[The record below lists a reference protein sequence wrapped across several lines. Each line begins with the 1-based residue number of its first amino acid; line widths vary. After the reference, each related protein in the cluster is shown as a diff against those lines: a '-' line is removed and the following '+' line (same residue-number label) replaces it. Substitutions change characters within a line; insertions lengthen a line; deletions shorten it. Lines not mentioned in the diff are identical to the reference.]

1 MDKNLDR
8 LLEPFGNIFVKGN
21 EFGLQGGVA
30 KPAPPGDIYTK
41 FSVEILA
48 HRQHSGR
55 SEGTKLLRQFADY
68 ASKKTLGCV
77 HVVGSFFLQ
86 IPPLGKDAPWRPAH
100 TINITQSECSRS
112 AGSSSI
118 RPSP

>member
-1 MDKNLDR
+1 MSLACKVAWR
-8 LLEPFGNIFVKGN
+8 SRHQPGIFTRN
-21 EFGLQGGVA
+21 FQ
-30 KPAPPGDIYTK
+30 
-41 FSVEILA
+41 SEILA

-55 SEGTKLLRQFADY
+55 SERTKLLRQFADY
-68 ASKKTLGCV
+68 ASKKTLGCF

-86 IPPLGKDAPWRPAH
+86 IPPLEKDGPWRPAH
-100 TINITQSECSRS
+100 TINITQSECSRP